1 MKRDAVIKYL
11 KDNFK
16 ASESISIATTFCCKD
31 VEWLLVNHRDTHF
44 KGYNKKLTL
53 KQKTDIIELFNKRF
67 DASIGASWDSLLWT
81 MVEYLEPVIKQ
92 TEKVININ
100 NNNKEK

>member
-31 VEWLLVNHRDTHF
+31 AEWLLVNHRDTHF
-44 KGYNKKLTL
+44 KGYKKKLTL
-53 KQKTDIIELFNKRF
+53 KQKTDIIELFNKSF

-81 MVEYLEPVIKQ
+81 MVEYLDTVTTKN
-92 TEKVININ
+92 EKVINLK
-100 NNNKEK
+100 NNKE